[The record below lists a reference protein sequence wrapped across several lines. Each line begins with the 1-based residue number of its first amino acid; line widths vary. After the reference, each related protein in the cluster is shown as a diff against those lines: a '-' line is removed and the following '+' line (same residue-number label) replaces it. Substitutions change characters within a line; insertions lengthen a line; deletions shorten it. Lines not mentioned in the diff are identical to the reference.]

1 MNYERTV
8 PLPLRSCSHQG
19 IGGDVADE
27 AHLYSSFGEG
37 LDGIGGSAGELASL
51 RKIWHLEARTLG
63 EYPKGHVA
71 RECALG
77 VTTWTV
83 PVVEPAGTVVA
94 IWEFE
99 ITWKTAAVLLKL
111 ALVVPVRLVPR
122 ISTLFHR
129 DPAYADGLGCLSNS
143 DHQVDSG
150 RCVCRDR
157 DG

>member
-1 MNYERTV
+1 MNVLCLFRFVHAHIRESAAMSLMK
-8 PLPLRSCSHQG
+8 P
-19 IGGDVADE
+19 
-27 AHLYSSFGEG
+27 HLYSSLAKVSMVLAGVPANWLPFVKFGIWRPG
-37 LDGIGGSAGELASL
+37 HYGSTRNGTL
-51 RKIWHLEARTLG
+51 LESV
-63 EYPKGHVA
+63 P
-71 RECALG
+71 LG

-111 ALVVPVRLVPR
+111 ALVVPVRSVPR